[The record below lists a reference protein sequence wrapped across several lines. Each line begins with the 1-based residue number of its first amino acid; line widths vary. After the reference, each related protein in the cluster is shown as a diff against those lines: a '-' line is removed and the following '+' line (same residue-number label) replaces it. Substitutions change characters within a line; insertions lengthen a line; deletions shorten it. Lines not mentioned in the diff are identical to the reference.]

1 MSGFVDLLEI
11 VKKALEEAERDF
23 GKINVLIAGRTG
35 VGKSTL
41 INSVFRGSL
50 ATTGQGEPVTQ
61 TTRLLSKQGVPL
73 AIWDTRGLE
82 MADIEISKATLS
94 VLVAALTGTAGTV
107 VAGRVVVAN
116 LVKLI
121 PGGGAIIGGM
131 ISATTAVA
139 LTTALGE
146 IYIASLVAVVDRAS
160 GEAPAVDAVKRE
172 FTRRVARRSARHG
185 SLFEKFR
192 SMADKLLGRSAVRPS
207 A

>member
-1 MSGFVDLLEI
+1 M
-11 VKKALEEAERDF
+11 
-23 GKINVLIAGRTG
+23 
-35 VGKSTL
+35 
-41 INSVFRGSL
+41 
-50 ATTGQGEPVTQ
+50 
-61 TTRLLSKQGVPL
+61 
-73 AIWDTRGLE
+73 
-82 MADIEISKATLS
+82 
-94 VLVAALTGTAGTV
+94 TGTAGTV

-131 ISATTAVA
+131 ISATAVA

-146 IYIASLVAVVDRAS
+146 IYVASLVAVVDLAG

-192 SMADKLLGRSAVRPS
+192 SHG
-207 A
+207 